1 MGFLQGVGGVG
12 QLLLR
17 SAALPGGWSSSPGHC
32 KPKRLFPRA
41 AQLGRTVRELDRS
54 FHGLAK
60 LVLVFLGCRPFPA
73 GWRCLVL
80 LCGGVAPP
88 KGKQARAGTAP
99 AVVGFQQLLRPASQ
113 MAGSPRPRESV
124 GGGGGGGRGCTGK
137 HSFLIASGPV
147 SLLWHGEYSMGTHP
161 FFSPLP
167 NLGADSALLP
177 GSL

>member
-1 MGFLQGVGGVG
+1 MLGSCSTGVQHPPRAG
-12 QLLLR
+12 
-17 SAALPGGWSSSPGHC
+17 AAIWVTANPRGSSPGQ
-32 KPKRLFPRA
+32 PDSEGLSENV
-41 AQLGRTVRELDRS
+41 GRS

-60 LVLVFLGCRPFPA
+60 LVLAFLGCRPFPG

-80 LCGGVAPP
+80 LRRGVAPP

-113 MAGSPRPRESV
+113 MAGSPRSGVCIRDGRSR
-124 GGGGGGGRGCTGK
+124 GRGCTGN

-147 SLLWHGEYSMGTHP
+147 SSLWHGKYSMGTHP

-167 NLGADSALLP
+167 NTGTDPALLP